1 MDLLFI
7 GIGVAFF
14 VMTWGMVRLC
24 ETLGTDD
31 TGERP

>member
-14 VMTWGMVRLC
+14 VMTWGLVRLC
-24 ETLGTDD
+24 ESLGADD
-31 TGERP
+31 TGERS